1 VFGIENPKVAL
12 LSIGEEKEKGN
23 ILNQAAYPQLEMN
36 DRINFVGNVEGRDL
50 FNSKA
55 DVIVCDGFTGNIVL
69 KLCEDFYYTFSKL
82 GVNNDYLNR
91 FNFRNYGGSAILGVN
106 EPVIVGHGISKEDS
120 FCNMFKLAIDVVN
133 SKLIEKI
140 KQSF

>member
-1 VFGIENPKVAL
+1 
-12 LSIGEEKEKGN
+12 
-23 ILNQAAYPQLEMN
+23 
-36 DRINFVGNVEGRDL
+36 
-50 FNSKA
+50 
-55 DVIVCDGFTGNIVL
+55 
-69 KLCEDFYYTFSKL
+69 
-82 GVNNDYLNR
+82 VNNDYLNR